1 MVSVTGRH
9 PTPRRRRRRL
19 TTAIAVVCCALGLA
33 FIPTATARR
42 DQPVSAAPAAPAST
56 PSQSNATP
64 GATKSSPSSQPVAQ
78 APAQPA
84 TPPSAAARHAHHRAA
99 EETSTSTSTSTSPGS
114 APAASTDAA
123 PGSAPGPGTAGSHHR
138 GERHEADG
146 RGSPRRPE
154 RPRERESAREQQSA
168 EARET
173 AGQPALADAQTSAQS
188 KKGGG
193 HQKEKEKPS
202 EGKRAHEGRA
212 KRRAEKKAAG
222 ESGSTGGS
230 GEGGAV
236 GAPTA
241 PTATALA
248 ASVLT
253 PAAPV
258 SAPVATPA
266 ATVQTTP
273 SAARASKPAAGG
285 APSRSHRS
293 RRGRSGTRATSQAIT
308 LAAAGLAPGVATAGA
323 TPTRTPRGAREGAPN
338 SKSASRSSP
347 LVTTITK
354 IVDVVPIAV
363 RELIAALLALA
374 LALAVRSRVAAL
386 RARRLERQRVQ
397 LLEDVGLLQA
407 ALLPLPP
414 ARLGPVGTSVAYQP
428 AAGPGAGGDFYDV
441 FALDDGQL
449 AIIVGDVSGHGRQ
462 ALPHTALVRFTLRAY
477 LEAGLSPRDAV
488 QTAGAV
494 LERQLG
500 GVFATVVAAT
510 YNPRERVLVYSCAGH
525 PPPVILALGEDA
537 GSIPQVTICASPPI
551 GVGMRTG
558 TRQTVVSV
566 PGGAQICFHTDGVT
580 EARVG
585 SDLFGT
591 ERLRDT
597 LAELGPSATA
607 PALLERVAERADE
620 RPDDMAACLLQI
632 EGTEQAPTVL
642 VEELELD
649 RDEASSARTE
659 RFLLACGVARA
670 EVAEALRSAAVAAGR
685 AGTIVLEVRR
695 SDGVPEVSLRR
706 ENLAYIHARR
716 ADVGVAL

>member
-1 MVSVTGRH
+1 
-9 PTPRRRRRRL
+9 
-19 TTAIAVVCCALGLA
+19 
-33 FIPTATARR
+33 
-42 DQPVSAAPAAPAST
+42 
-56 PSQSNATP
+56 
-64 GATKSSPSSQPVAQ
+64 PSSA
-78 APAQPA
+78 
-84 TPPSAAARHAHHRAA
+84 
-99 EETSTSTSTSTSPGS
+99 
-114 APAASTDAA
+114 
-123 PGSAPGPGTAGSHHR
+123 GPHDRGGRREAG
-138 GERHEADG
+138 G
-146 RGSPRRPE
+146 RGSPRRQE
-154 RPRERESAREQQSA
+154 RLRERESARGRQGA
-168 EARET
+168 EAQE
-173 AGQPALADAQTSAQS
+173 AGAQPALADAQTSAQS
-188 KKGGG
+188 KQGGG
-193 HQKEKEKPS
+193 RQKGKGKPS
-202 EGKRAHEGRA
+202 EGKGAHEGRA
-212 KRRAEKKAAG
+212 KRRAEKAAG

-230 GEGGAV
+230 GEGGSAA
-236 GAPTA
+236 APAT
-241 PTATALA
+241 TALA

-266 ATVQTTP
+266 ASVQTTP
-273 SAARASKPAAGG
+273 AAARASKPAAGG
-285 APSRSHRS
+285 RVSNRAYRARH
-293 RRGRSGTRATSQAIT
+293 GRSATRASSHTIALAEAGLA
-308 LAAAGLAPGVATAGA
+308 LAAATTGAATS
-323 TPTRTPRGAREGAPN
+323 TRTPRGARKGAPD
-338 SKSASRSSP
+338 SKPAPRSSP

-354 IVDVVPIAV
+354 IVDVVPTAV

-407 ALLPLPP
+407 ALLPVPP
-414 ARLGPVGTSVAYQP
+414 ARLGPVGTSAAYQP

-494 LERQLG
+494 LDRQLG
-500 GVFATVVAAT
+500 EAFATVVAAT
-510 YNPRERVLVYSCAGH
+510 YNPRERLLVYSCAGH
-525 PPPVILALGEDA
+525 PPPVMLPLQQDA
-537 GSIPQVTICASPPI
+537 GSIPPVTICASPPI

-566 PGGAQICFHTDGVT
+566 PGAAQICFHTDGVT

-585 SDLFGT
+585 NDLFGS
-591 ERLRDT
+591 ERLLDT

-620 RPDDMAACLLQI
+620 RPDDMAACLLHI
-632 EGTEQAPTVL
+632 EGTEQPPTVL

-649 RDEASSARTE
+649 RDEATSARTE
-659 RFLLACGVARA
+659 RFLRACGLARA
-670 EVAEALRSAAVAAGR
+670 EVSETLRTAAIAAGR

-695 SDGVPEVSLRR
+695 GDGAPEVSLRR

-716 ADVGVAL
+716 ADVEVAL